1 MLNHDSNEHFKICKY
16 CRRRLR
22 IDLFINLNTR
32 EVYSICQFCRIEA
45 KKQNDRREK
54 EAKKQRDKQ
63 EKEAKRE
70 DGEQA
75 SILSTIT
82 RKVLGKD

>member
-1 MLNHDSNEHFKICKY
+1 MLDHNRDEQFKICKY

-32 EVYSICQFCRIEA
+32 EVYRICQFCRMEA
-45 KKQNDRREK
+45 KKQKDRQEK
-54 EAKKQRDKQ
+54 DAKKQRDRE
-63 EKEAKRE
+63 EKEAKTKE
-70 DGEQA
+70 GQA
-75 SILSTIT
+75 SILSTIA